1 LTLDEHFQQYYKDLE
16 EAHARLAEVH
26 ARIRDWLQMGG
37 QRPISLEMLAELD
50 ALHRRRQRL
59 SDELTQ
65 LEDAFLGELARRILL
80 RPNPENPDA
89 PA

>member
-1 LTLDEHFQQYYKDLE
+1 
-16 EAHARLAEVH
+16 
-26 ARIRDWLQMGG
+26 
-37 QRPISLEMLAELD
+37 MLAELD